1 MEVLSQ
7 NGFMDYSLYL
17 TIVIK
22 PFKEVDFRKN
32 FIRNLRDFDATE
44 GQLTQK
50 NKLLIAQIDPEL
62 LESGEFEEVLLLKE

>member
-1 MEVLSQ
+1 
-7 NGFMDYSLYL
+7 MDYSLYL